1 MRTILLAELRGSLRT
16 WLGVSLAFVATSFA
30 LLLPGLVWASVSAAG
45 GEDTEALSIIAGI
58 NMVLVGIVGL
68 TGLGTAT
75 NLALG
80 ARRGALAL
88 LALNGATPR
97 QIVRA
102 VIVQLVVVSL
112 LTSVVGSVLAM
123 LALRSALTFLI
134 LGRRNEAQEDIAVPE
149 PVYSLPAPSW
159 QLARRAARA
168 RAQRLLR
175 SVIPVMMTVG
185 LLLGIASIVGCLKG
199 SFEASG
205 IEFHLV
211 GTGWMTMLTL
221 LGLPLLLSLTG
232 GVGSLIMMSKQRD
245 AELALLGV
253 VGATPRQRVL
263 IPLLEAVTIAA
274 TVLPTLGAHRMPEP
288 AVIARMVAD

>member
-1 MRTILLAELRGSLRT
+1 MSRLRVIAAVLVVITVVGAYFSVFSIASQESTDTLFNLLQTSLLVLVMLAVLFSLLAPVLIRPL
-16 WLGVSLAFVATSFA
+16 TSA
-30 LLLPGLVWASVSAAG
+30 WVRLLP
-45 GEDTEALSIIAGI
+45 
-58 NMVLVGIVGL
+58 
-68 TGLGTAT
+68 
-75 NLALG
+75 
-80 ARRGALAL
+80 
-88 LALNGATPR
+88 
-97 QIVRA
+97 
-102 VIVQLVVVSL
+102 
-112 LTSVVGSVLAM
+112 
-123 LALRSALTFLI
+123 
-134 LGRRNEAQEDIAVPE
+134 
-149 PVYSLPAPSW
+149 LPAPSW

-211 GTGWMTMLTL
+211 AAGWMTMLTL
-221 LGLPLLLSLTG
+221 LGLPLLLSLAG
-232 GVGSLIMMSKQRD
+232 GVGSPIMMSKQRD